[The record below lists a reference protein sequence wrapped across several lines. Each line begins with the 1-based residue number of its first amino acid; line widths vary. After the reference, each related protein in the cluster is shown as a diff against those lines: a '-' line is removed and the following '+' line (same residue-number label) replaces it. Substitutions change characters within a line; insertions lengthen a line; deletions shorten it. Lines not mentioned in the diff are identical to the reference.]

1 LHSTIVNCKYFN
13 CKFYRV
19 SISISNLSKNYAG
32 QSVLNNVSF
41 DIGDGEVVG
50 FLGPNGAGKTTTMKI
65 IAGALS
71 YHIGSVKVCGM
82 EVKDDS
88 LQTNALIG
96 YLPEQNPLYPEMYVK
111 EYLLF
116 VAEAHGIDK
125 GKEKLV
131 DELIDKVG
139 LRPEFYK
146 KIGQLSKGYRQRV
159 GLAQALIPNPRVLI
173 LDEPTTGLDPN
184 QLEEIRNL
192 IRELGKDRTVIF
204 STHIM
209 QEIKAICNRVLII
222 NKGEIVADYP
232 DISKINLFDENDL
245 QFEVEFLREAEIAGI
260 ENISSVS
267 LKGNSTYTIL
277 SSKDIREEI
286 NNLKDDILKIND
298 LKSDSK
304 DFLYELKQTVSELKS
319 VISGLE
325 TDIKYL
331 KLDFK
336 SLYEQSASKDYV
348 QNIFNKNVINN
359 DAFFN
364 MATKSVSGIVDIGKQ
379 LFLNVNNPKTEQKE
393 NQNTSETPKNQ
404 D

>member
-1 LHSTIVNCKYFN
+1 MQIANTNRN
-13 CKFYRV
+13 TV
-19 SISISNLSKNYAG
+19 SISISNLSKNYG
-32 QSVLNNVSF
+32 EQTVLNN
-41 DIGDGEVVG
+41 IGFEIGEGEVVG

-71 YHIGSVKVCGM
+71 YNTGSVKVCDL
-82 EVKDDS
+82 EVKDNT

-116 VAEAHGIDK
+116 VAETHGIDK

-139 LRPEFYK
+139 LRPEFHK

-159 GLAQALIPNPRVLI
+159 GLAQALIPNPKVLI

-192 IRELGKDRTVIF
+192 IRELGRDRTVIF

-232 DISKINLFDENDL
+232 DISKINLFDENHL
-245 QFEVEFLREAEIAGI
+245 QFEVEFLNEAEISGI
-260 ENISSVS
+260 ENIMSVTP
-267 LKGNSTYTIL
+267 KGNNVYVVHAST
-277 SSKDIREEI
+277 DVRP
-286 NNLKDDILKIND
+286 
-298 LKSDSK
+298 
-304 DFLYELKQTVSELKS
+304 
-319 VISGLE
+319 
-325 TDIKYL
+325 
-331 KLDFK
+331 
-336 SLYEQSASKDYV
+336 
-348 QNIFNKNVINN
+348 
-359 DAFFN
+359 
-364 MATKSVSGIVDIGKQ
+364 Q
-379 LFLNVNNPKTEQKE
+379 LFDFAVNTGNKIQMIKPVERSMEEVFRSLTR
-393 NQNTSETPKNQ
+393 
-404 D
+404 